1 MLSSMKHLVKI
12 EAHKDYSGIIE
23 FNKLD
28 IDNFLDFDYYRI
40 VNPITKDVFTYDN
53 NKLEKIDNYH
63 CYDIWDTGK
72 CCQYC
77 VSTDALVTSTTRR
90 KLEQIDGSLFLAKV
104 FPISIENEV
113 LVLELFQNIGDSYI
127 KTKNDNIK
135 LSHIINQLNDLAS
148 IETFSGLLTH
158 GFMFNKLMEISR
170 ENKLPVSL
178 ICMDIDKMK
187 YINDNFGHFSGDA
200 LIKTIANELN
210 TLKREDI
217 FPGRTGGD
225 EFQIIY
231 YGYRKEE
238 ALQISKNALTNIN
251 KILIKDD
258 YYATIS
264 WAIGEREDGQSSKD
278 FMNLVDKEMYKVKK
292 VHHQS

>member
-1 MLSSMKHLVKI
+1 MKHLVKI
-12 EAHKDYSGIIE
+12 EANSDYSGIID
-23 FNKLD
+23 FNNIN

-40 VNPITKDVFTYDN
+40 VNPITKDVFTYEN
-53 NKLEKIDNYH
+53 NILRKIENYH

-77 VSTDALVTSTTRR
+77 VSTDALVSSTTRR

-113 LVLELFQNIGDSYI
+113 LVLELFQNIGDSYV
-127 KTKNDNIK
+127 KTKNENIK
-135 LSHIINQLNDLAS
+135 LSNIIGQLNDLAS
-148 IETFSGLLTH
+148 VESFSGLLTH

-187 YINDNFGHFSGDA
+187 YINDTFGHFYGDT

-210 TLKREDI
+210 KLKRDDI

-231 YGYRKEE
+231 YGYTKQE
-238 ALQISKNALTNIN
+238 ALKISDNVLNNLK
-251 KILIKDD
+251 KILIEDN
-258 YYATIS
+258 YYASIS

-278 FMNLVDKEMYKVKK
+278 FMNMVDKKMYKVKK